1 MTSISINDI
10 LPPEI
15 LLEVFYHATA
25 RHGALGLHAVLLAC
39 RLWYTL
45 AINES
50 RLWTCI
56 SFDTMFTSRFRRLS
70 SDAAWCFGWQ
80 CISRSG
86 RLPISVFINMDAFYN
101 RTQHTFHSDHFGT
114 TLARVKAVTD
124 IDHFKRSES
133 RLETLIIHQRDRS
146 KNLGPDLYYY
156 IFLECRLQP
165 QRLELHNHRLVVVHR
180 WTNSTPSLTT
190 IVFVDPSW
198 VPSSARQQRDV
209 VMPQLV
215 LERCSPWSLDDI
227 RILRVYQALTTLRL
241 LSKPPY
247 SEKSHFHFEQ
257 GPEIDARDDD
267 DLSVLLPSVN
277 TLSLTG
283 EIPHQ
288 ILGALNLP
296 ALKTMEIRNHAD
308 RHSMGVGHL
317 QNTTLHHNVT
327 KLEVFIAC
335 CSRQEAQAQAHSHC
349 CSWTCDLAAVLT
361 ATLKL
366 RTIVVSAPMLSHLPR
381 TLVPDTAILV
391 VREN

>member
-25 RHGALGLHAVLLAC
+25 THGALGLHAVLLAC

-45 AINES
+45 AVNES

-56 SFDTMFTSRFRRLS
+56 SFDTIFMSRFRRLS
-70 SDAAWCFGWQ
+70 SDAARCFGWQ
-80 CISRSG
+80 CVNRSG
-86 RLPISVFINMDAFYN
+86 RLPISVFINVDALYN
-101 RTQHTFHSDHFGT
+101 RTQHTLHSDHFQT
-114 TLARVKAVTD
+114 TLASINAVTD

-133 RLETLIIHQRDRS
+133 RLETLVIHQRDRS
-146 KNLGPDLYYY
+146 KNLGADWYHYMLRV
-156 IFLECRLQP
+156 CRPQP
-165 QRLELHNHRLVVVHR
+165 QRLELHNHRFFVAHR
-180 WTNSTPSLTT
+180 WINSTLSPTT
-190 IVFVDPSW
+190 IVYIDPSW
-198 VPSSARQQRDV
+198 VPSPARPRCDV
-209 VMPQLV
+209 DVPQLV
-215 LERCSPWSLDDI
+215 LERCSPWSLDDL

-241 LSKPPY
+241 LSKPSY

-257 GPEIDARDDD
+257 GPDAHDD
-267 DLSVLLPSVN
+267 DLSVALPSVN

-335 CSRQEAQAQAHSHC
+335 CSHREAHAQAPYSHC

-361 ATLKL
+361 ATCKL